1 MNDEAKLQLKFELE
15 LKLKSPEDVQQWAMQ
30 TLENDPSNLIALD
43 LCFFNNVQDVYRYFK
58 NLELRDFD
66 SDMVNRAVYK
76 TLYQFLDDQS
86 EYIINKNQI
95 DAFVKDT

>member
-1 MNDEAKLQLKFELE
+1 MGNANFRKRSI
-15 LKLKSPEDVQQWAMQ
+15 KSNSFRS
-30 TLENDPSNLIALD
+30 L
-43 LCFFNNVQDVYRYFK
+43 FFNNVQDVYRYFK

-86 EYIINKNQI
+86 EYIINKN
-95 DAFVKDT
+95 

>member
-1 MNDEAKLQLKFELE
+1 M
-15 LKLKSPEDVQQWAMQ
+15 
-30 TLENDPSNLIALD
+30 
-43 LCFFNNVQDVYRYFK
+43 QDVYRYFK